1 MRYRHLLSFA
11 ILSFIVTYA
20 HAQVGQ
26 PGMDP
31 GQFGNVH
38 VHVVYA
44 DNRAAGLQ
52 LRVRLMSGSG
62 STPVTEN
69 FTDEQGRAEF
79 SRVPIGQYHVI
90 VTGEGIEE
98 TESEEFEVDRR
109 KMSQD
114 LFITVRS
121 GREGDSNQMG
131 PASSSVAAVDLNVPD
146 NARKE
151 FDEAS
156 KAMAGQEWA
165 KAILRL
171 KHAIAL
177 YPQYAPAYNN
187 MGVAYGR
194 MNDSAQER
202 EALEKAIS
210 LNDHFVPAFVNLAKL
225 SLRERD
231 SVRAETLLESALRA
245 EPSNAENMTLLAEAQ
260 LLNKHYE
267 AAITSARSVHAIP
280 HQKLAVVHYI
290 AARAFEHEN
299 RLQDARAELQIFLI
313 EEPTGARADDVR
325 EEIAKLK
332 NGQP

>member
-1 MRYRHLLSFA
+1 MLYRHLLSFA

-31 GQFGNVH
+31 DQFGNVH
-38 VHVVYA
+38 VHVIYT

-79 SRVPIGQYHVI
+79 SRVPIGRYHMI

-98 TESEEFEVDRR
+98 TDSGGFEVDRR

-114 LFITVRS
+114 LFITVRK
-121 GREGDSNQMG
+121 EVNPNQMG

-146 NARKE
+146 NARRE
-151 FDEAS
+151 FDDAS

-171 KHAIAL
+171 KHAIAI

-194 MNDSAQER
+194 MNDSARER

-267 AAITSARSVHAIP
+267 AAITSARNVHAIP

-332 NGQP
+332 NGPP